1 MAKDFIEKAIGGD
14 IGAFTK
20 KAKQHGET
28 ASEFANQVLSNKKDF
43 STKTER
49 QANLAKTL
57 AKVRKYKGK
66 DRG

>member
-1 MAKDFIEKAIGGD
+1 MAKDFIQKAIGGD
-14 IGAFTK
+14 AGAFTK

-28 ASEFANQVLSNKKDF
+28 VSQFADEVLSNKEDF